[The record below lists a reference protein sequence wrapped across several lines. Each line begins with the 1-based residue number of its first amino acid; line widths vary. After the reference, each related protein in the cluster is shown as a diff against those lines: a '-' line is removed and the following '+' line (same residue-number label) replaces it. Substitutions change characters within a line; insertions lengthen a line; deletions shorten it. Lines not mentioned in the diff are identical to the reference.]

1 MLPVESPLSTRL
13 SRPRPKRL
21 RPCAHRTCSRARCCA
36 GGRQARRRRRARPE
50 MSLSEARQYLA
61 NTIADWQGVR
71 LADLQFW
78 HRGDAR
84 LFVLGLAFLALFAL
98 AARSFLVRQPGRH
111 RLVVP
116 AILTTLRPTYLGFLR
131 HLPLLLFLAGIPFL
145 TIALA
150 DPFSSLV
157 TSEVSYPGRRIAVM
171 IDASTS
177 MRTPFKA
184 SHLNS
189 RAETDAT
196 FFTTVAAAERFVR
209 MRMGERYRDLMA
221 LIEFGNEAYV
231 VTPFTNDY
239 DNILLSISLIG
250 DPVEYSLFP
259 DQGTIIA
266 QAINQS
272 IGLFRAFNFMDAA
285 GNIMVLFSDG
295 EDTRVQVGDKTLDEI
310 LQNSVDAKIP
320 LYFVRCNYERSRGK
334 VIPDELWIPAVQK
347 TGGKF
352 YAADSEASLLA
363 AIRDIDSVSA
373 GTIQTTQYT
382 SQQPRFAFFALA

>member
-1 MLPVESPLSTRL
+1 
-13 SRPRPKRL
+13 
-21 RPCAHRTCSRARCCA
+21 
-36 GGRQARRRRRARPE
+36 
-50 MSLSEARQYLA
+50 MSLSGARLYLA
-61 NTIADWQGVR
+61 NALADWQNVR

-84 LFVLGLAFLALFAL
+84 LVVVGLVALAGFAL
-98 AARSFLVRQPGRH
+98 VSRSFLARQPGRH

-116 AILTTLRPTYLGFLR
+116 AILTTLRPSYLGFVR
-131 HLPLLLFLAGIPFL
+131 HLPLLLYLGGVPLLAL
-145 TIALA
+145 AVA
-150 DPFSSLV
+150 DPFTSLV

-184 SHLNS
+184 SHLNR

-209 MRMGERYRDLMA
+209 LRMGERYRDLMA

-266 QAINQS
+266 QAIDQS
-272 IGLFRAFNFMDAA
+272 VGLFRAFNFLDAS
-285 GNIMVLFSDG
+285 GNLMVLFSDG
-295 EDTRVQVGDKTLDEI
+295 EDTRVQVGDRTLDEI
-310 LQNSVDAKIP
+310 LQNSIDNKIP
-320 LYFVRCNYERSRGK
+320 VYMVRTNYEREKGK
-334 VIPDELWIPAVQK
+334 VIPDEIWIPAIEK
-347 TGGKF
+347 TGGRF
-352 YAADSEASLLA
+352 YAADSEDSLLA
-363 AIRDIDSVSA
+363 AIQDIDKVAA
-373 GTIQTTQYT
+373 GTIATRQYS
-382 SQQPRFAFFALA
+382 SQRPRFAFFAMAAAACWLTAAACKLALPQFQKLP

>member
-1 MLPVESPLSTRL
+1 
-13 SRPRPKRL
+13 
-21 RPCAHRTCSRARCCA
+21 
-36 GGRQARRRRRARPE
+36 
-50 MSLSEARQYLA
+50 MSFGEARQYLA
-61 NTIADWQGVR
+61 NTVADWQGLH

-78 HRGDAR
+78 HRGDGR
-84 LFVLGLAFLALFAL
+84 LFVLGLVFLAMFVAIG
-98 AARSFLVRQPGRH
+98 RSFLVRQPGRH

-116 AILTTLRPTYLGFLR
+116 AILSTLRPSYLGFVR
-131 HLPLLLFLAGIPFL
+131 HLPLLLFLAGIPFI

-266 QAINQS
+266 QAIEQGV
-272 IGLFRAFNFMDAA
+272 GLFKAFNFLDAS

-310 LQNSVDAKIP
+310 LQNSIDNKIP
-320 LYFVRCNYERSRGK
+320 VYMVRTNYERERGK
-334 VIPDELWIPAVQK
+334 VIPDEIWIPAIEK
-347 TGGKF
+347 TGGRF
-352 YAADSEASLLA
+352 YAANNEDALLA
-363 AIRDIDSVSA
+363 AINDIDKVAA
-373 GTIQTTQYT
+373 GTIATRQYT
-382 SQQPRFAFFALA
+382 SQRPRFAFFALSAAVCWLTAAALKLALPQFQKLP

>member
-1 MLPVESPLSTRL
+1 MT
-13 SRPRPKRL
+13 
-21 RPCAHRTCSRARCCA
+21 
-36 GGRQARRRRRARPE
+36 
-50 MSLSEARQYLA
+50 LSEARQYLA
-61 NTIADWQGVR
+61 NTVAEWQGVR

-78 HRGDAR
+78 HRGDGR
-84 LFVLGLAFLALFAL
+84 LVVLGLVAL
-98 AARSFLVRQPGRH
+98 AAFVMVARSFLTRQPGRH

-116 AILTTLRPTYLGFLR
+116 AILMTLPPSYLGFVR
-131 HLPLLLFLAGIPFL
+131 HVPLLLFIAGVPFFALAV
-145 TIALA
+145 A
-150 DPFSSLV
+150 DPFTSLV

-184 SHLNS
+184 QHLNT

-209 MRMGERYRDLMA
+209 LRMGERYRDLMA

-266 QAINQS
+266 QAIEQGV
-272 IGLFRAFNFMDAA
+272 GLFKAFNFLDAA

-310 LQNSVDAKIP
+310 LQNSIDNKIP
-320 LYFVRCNYERSRGK
+320 VYMVRTNYERERGK
-334 VIPDELWIPAVQK
+334 VIPDEIWIPAIEK
-347 TGGKF
+347 TGGRF
-352 YAADSEASLLA
+352 YAADNESALLA
-363 AIRDIDSVSA
+363 AIADIDKVAA
-373 GTIQTTQYT
+373 GTIATRQYT
-382 SQQPRFAFFALA
+382 SQRPRFAFFAMSAAACWLTAAALKLALPQFQKLP

>member
-1 MLPVESPLSTRL
+1 
-13 SRPRPKRL
+13 
-21 RPCAHRTCSRARCCA
+21 
-36 GGRQARRRRRARPE
+36 

-61 NTIADWQGVR
+61 NTIAAWQNVR
-71 LADLQFW
+71 LSDLQFW
-78 HRGDAR
+78 HRGDGR
-84 LFVLGLAFLALFAL
+84 LVVFGLVALAAFVLV
-98 AARSFLVRQPGRH
+98 ARSFLARQPGRH
-111 RLVVP
+111 RLMVP
-116 AILTTLRPTYLGFLR
+116 AILTTLGPSYLGFLR
-131 HLPLLLFLAGIPFL
+131 HLPLLLFAVGIPFL
-145 TIALA
+145 ALAVA
-150 DPFSSLV
+150 DPFTSLV
-157 TSEVSYPGRRIAVM
+157 SSEVSYPGRRIAVM

-184 SHLNS
+184 AHLNQ

-209 MRMGERYRDLMA
+209 LRMGQHYRDLMA

-266 QAINQS
+266 QAIEQGV
-272 IGLFRAFNFMDAA
+272 GLFKAFNFLDAA

-310 LQNSVDAKIP
+310 LQNSIDNKIP
-320 LYFVRCNYERSRGK
+320 VYMVRTNYERERGK
-334 VIPDELWIPAVQK
+334 VIPDEIWIPAIEK
-347 TGGKF
+347 TGGRF
-352 YAADSEASLLA
+352 YAADNEDALLA
-363 AIRDIDSVSA
+363 AIADIDKVAA
-373 GTIQTTQYT
+373 GTISTRQYT
-382 SQQPRFAFFALA
+382 SQTPRFAFFALSAAACFLAATALKLTLRPFQKVP

>member
-1 MLPVESPLSTRL
+1 
-13 SRPRPKRL
+13 
-21 RPCAHRTCSRARCCA
+21 
-36 GGRQARRRRRARPE
+36 

-61 NTIADWQGVR
+61 NTLADWQNVR
-71 LADLQFW
+71 LGDLQFW
-78 HRGDAR
+78 HRGDGR
-84 LFVLGLAFLALFAL
+84 LVVLGLGVLAVFSLI
-98 AARSFLVRQPGRH
+98 ARSFLARQPGRH

-116 AILTTLRPTYLGFLR
+116 ALLRTLGPSYLGFIR
-131 HLPLLLFLAGIPFL
+131 HVPLLFFIAGVPLMTLAV
-145 TIALA
+145 A
-150 DPFSSLV
+150 DPFTSLV
-157 TSEVSYPGRRIAVM
+157 TSEVSYPGRRIALM

-184 SHLNS
+184 SHLNT

-209 MRMGERYRDLMA
+209 LRMERNYKDLMA

-266 QAINQS
+266 QAIEQGT
-272 IGLFRAFNFMDAA
+272 GLFKAFNFLDAT
-285 GNIMVLFSDG
+285 GNIMVIFSDG
-295 EDTRVQVGDKTLDEI
+295 EDTRVQVGEKTLDEI
-310 LQNSVDAKIP
+310 LQGAIDNKIP
-320 LYFVRCNYERSRGK
+320 VYMVRTNYEREKGK
-334 VIPDELWIPAVQK
+334 VIPDEIWIPAIEK

-352 YAADSEASLLA
+352 YAASSEDAFLA
-363 AIRDIDSVSA
+363 AIADLDKVAA
-373 GTIQTTQYT
+373 GTIATRQYT
-382 SQQPRFAFFALA
+382 SQRPRFAFFAMTAAACWLAAVALKLGLPQFQKLP

>member
-1 MLPVESPLSTRL
+1 
-13 SRPRPKRL
+13 
-21 RPCAHRTCSRARCCA
+21 
-36 GGRQARRRRRARPE
+36 
-50 MSLSEARQYLA
+50 MSLVQARQYLA
-61 NTIADWQGVR
+61 NTIADWQNVR

-84 LFVLGLAFLALFAL
+84 LFVLGMIAL
-98 AARSFLVRQPGRH
+98 AAFVLVARSFLTRQPGRH

-116 AILTTLRPTYLGFLR
+116 AILGTVRPSYLSFVR
-131 HLPLLLFLAGIPFL
+131 HMPLLLALAGVPFL
-145 TIALA
+145 TLALA

-184 SHLNS
+184 SHLNT

-209 MRMGERYRDLMA
+209 MRMEERYKDLLA
-221 LIEFGNEAYV
+221 LVEFGNEAYV

-266 QAINQS
+266 AAIDQGV
-272 IGLFRAFNFMDAA
+272 GLFKAFNFLDAA

-310 LQNSVDAKIP
+310 LQNSIDNKIP
-320 LYFVRCNYERSRGK
+320 VYMVRTNYERDKGM
-334 VIPDELWIPAVQK
+334 VIPDEIWIPAIEK
-347 TGGKF
+347 TGGRF
-352 YAADSEASLLA
+352 YAANSEDALLA
-363 AIRDIDSVSA
+363 AIADIDKVAA
-373 GTIQTTQYT
+373 GTIATRQYT
-382 SQQPRFAFFALA
+382 SQRPRFAFFAMAAAVCWLSAAAFKLTLPQFQKLP

>member
-1 MLPVESPLSTRL
+1 
-13 SRPRPKRL
+13 
-21 RPCAHRTCSRARCCA
+21 
-36 GGRQARRRRRARPE
+36 

-61 NTIADWQGVR
+61 NTIADWEGVR
-71 LADLQFW
+71 LSDLQFW
-78 HRGDAR
+78 HRGDGR
-84 LFVLGLAFLALFAL
+84 LFVVGLAFLALFVL

-116 AILTTLRPTYLGFLR
+116 AILTTLRPTYLGFVR
-131 HLPLLLFLAGIPFL
+131 HLPLLLFIAGIPLF
-145 TIALA
+145 TIAVA

-157 TSEVSYPGRRIAVM
+157 TSEVSYPGRRIALM

-184 SHLNS
+184 SHLNA

-196 FFTTVAAAERFVR
+196 FFTTVAAADRFVK

-272 IGLFRAFNFMDAA
+272 IGLFRAFNFMDVLRRRGHARPGRRQDSRRDPA
-285 GNIMVLFSDG
+285 GLNQQQDPRLHGSHQLRTRAGQGHSGRNLDSGHREDRRTLLRG
-295 EDTRVQVGDKTLDEI
+295 EQ
-310 LQNSVDAKIP
+310 
-320 LYFVRCNYERSRGK
+320 RGRA
-334 VIPDELWIPAVQK
+334 PR
-347 TGGKF
+347 
-352 YAADSEASLLA
+352 
-363 AIRDIDSVSA
+363 RDC
-373 GTIQTTQYT
+373 
-382 SQQPRFAFFALA
+382 

>member
-1 MLPVESPLSTRL
+1 MSP
-13 SRPRPKRL
+13 
-21 RPCAHRTCSRARCCA
+21 
-36 GGRQARRRRRARPE
+36 
-50 MSLSEARQYLA
+50 SEARQYLA
-61 NTIADWQGVR
+61 NVIADWQNVR

-84 LFVLGLAFLALFAL
+84 LVVLGLALLGVFAL
-98 AARSFLVRQPGRH
+98 VARSFLLRQPGRH
-111 RLVVP
+111 RIVVP
-116 AILTTLRPTYLGFLR
+116 ALLGTMRPSYLGFVR
-131 HLPLLLFLAGIPFL
+131 HLPLLFFIAGIPL
-145 TIALA
+145 MTLAVA
-150 DPFSSLV
+150 DPFTSLV

-184 SHLNS
+184 SHLNT

-209 MRMGERYRDLMA
+209 LRMARNYKDLMA

-266 QAINQS
+266 QAIDQGTS
-272 IGLFRAFNFMDAA
+272 LFRAFNFLDAT
-285 GNIMVLFSDG
+285 GNIMILFSDG

-310 LQNSVDAKIP
+310 LQGAIDNKIP
-320 LYFVRCNYERSRGK
+320 VYMVRTNYEREKGK
-334 VIPDELWIPAVQK
+334 VIPDEIWIPAIEK

-352 YAADSEASLLA
+352 YAASSEDAFLA
-363 AIRDIDSVSA
+363 AISDLDKVAA
-373 GTIQTTQYT
+373 GTIATRQYT
-382 SQQPRFAFFALA
+382 SQRPRFAFFALSAAACWLLGSALKLGLPQFQKVP

>member
-1 MLPVESPLSTRL
+1 
-13 SRPRPKRL
+13 
-21 RPCAHRTCSRARCCA
+21 
-36 GGRQARRRRRARPE
+36 

-61 NTIADWQGVR
+61 NVLADWENVR

-78 HRGDAR
+78 HRADAR
-84 LFVLGLAFLALFAL
+84 LVILGLAILALFAL
-98 AARSFLVRQPGRH
+98 IARSFITRQPGRH
-111 RLVVP
+111 RLLVP
-116 AILTTLRPTYLGFLR
+116 ALLRTVRPSYVGWVR
-131 HLPLLLFLAGIPFL
+131 HLPLLFFLAGVPL
-145 TIALA
+145 MAMAVA
-150 DPFSSLV
+150 DPFTSLV
-157 TSEVSYPGRRIAVM
+157 TSEVSYPGRRIALM

-184 SHLNS
+184 AHLNT

-196 FFTTVAAAERFVR
+196 FFTTVAAAERFIRLR
-209 MRMGERYRDLMA
+209 MKDRYKDLLA

-266 QAINQS
+266 AAIDQCV
-272 IGLFRAFNFMDAA
+272 GLFKAFNFLDAT

-310 LQNSVDAKIP
+310 LQNSIDNKIP
-320 LYFVRCNYERSRGK
+320 VYMVRTNYERGK
-334 VIPDELWIPAVQK
+334 GMVIPDEIWIPAIEK
-347 TGGKF
+347 TGGRF
-352 YAADSEASLLA
+352 YAANSEESLLA
-363 AIRDIDSVSA
+363 AINDINNVAA
-373 GTIQTTQYT
+373 GTIATKQYT
-382 SQQPRFAFFALA
+382 SQRPRFAAFALSAAACWLIAAALKLGLPQFQKFP

>member
-1 MLPVESPLSTRL
+1 
-13 SRPRPKRL
+13 
-21 RPCAHRTCSRARCCA
+21 
-36 GGRQARRRRRARPE
+36 

-61 NTIADWQGVR
+61 NTLAEWQNVR

-78 HRGDAR
+78 HRDEGR
-84 LFVLGLAFLALFAL
+84 LVVIGLFAL
-98 AARSFLVRQPGRH
+98 AGVVLIARSFLSRQPGRH

-116 AILTTLRPTYLGFLR
+116 AVLTTLRSSPLGFVR
-131 HLPLLLFLAGIPFL
+131 HLPLLVALAGIPFL
-145 TIALA
+145 GLAVA
-150 DPFSSLV
+150 DPFTALV

-184 SHLNS
+184 KTLNT

-266 QAINQS
+266 AAIDQS
-272 IGLFRAFNFMDAA
+272 IGLFKAFDFLDAS
-285 GNIMVLFSDG
+285 GNLMVLFSDG
-295 EDTRVQVGDKTLDEI
+295 EDTRVQVGDRTLDQI
-310 LQNSVDAKIP
+310 LEASIANKIP
-320 LYFVRCNYERSRGK
+320 VYMVRTNYEREKGK
-334 VIPDELWIPAVQK
+334 VIPDEIWVPAIEK
-347 TGGKF
+347 TGGRF
-352 YAADSEASLLA
+352 YAADSEDALLA
-363 AIRDIDSVSA
+363 AIADIDKVAA
-373 GTIQTTQYT
+373 GTIATRQYT
-382 SQQPRFAFFALA
+382 SQRPRYGFFALMATVCWLAAAVLKLALPQFQKLP

>member
-1 MLPVESPLSTRL
+1 
-13 SRPRPKRL
+13 
-21 RPCAHRTCSRARCCA
+21 
-36 GGRQARRRRRARPE
+36 
-50 MSLSEARQYLA
+50 
-61 NTIADWQGVR
+61 
-71 LADLQFW
+71 
-78 HRGDAR
+78 
-84 LFVLGLAFLALFAL
+84 VLGLLFLAAFILV
-98 AARSFLVRQPGRH
+98 ARSFLVRQPGRH

-116 AILTTLRPTYLGFLR
+116 AILTTLRPSYLGFIR
-131 HLPLLLFLAGIPFL
+131 HLPLLLFIAGIPFL
-145 TIALA
+145 TVAVA

-266 QAINQS
+266 QAISQS

-285 GNIMVLFSDG
+285 GNLMVLFSDG

-310 LQNSVDAKIP
+310 LQDSVDNKIP
-320 LYFVRCNYERSRGK
+320 VYMVRTNYERERGK
-334 VIPDELWIPAVQK
+334 VIPDEIWIPAIEK
-347 TGGKF
+347 TGGRF
-352 YAADSEASLLA
+352 YAANNEDALLA
-363 AIRDIDSVSA
+363 AISDIDKVAA
-373 GTIQTTQYT
+373 GTIATRQYT
-382 SQQPRFAFFALA
+382 SQRPRFAFFAAGAVLCWLAAAALKLTLPQFQKLP

>member
-1 MLPVESPLSTRL
+1 
-13 SRPRPKRL
+13 
-21 RPCAHRTCSRARCCA
+21 
-36 GGRQARRRRRARPE
+36 

-61 NTIADWQGVR
+61 NTVSDWQNVR

-78 HRGDAR
+78 HGGDAR
-84 LFVLGLAFLALFAL
+84 LVAVGLFAL
-98 AARSFLVRQPGRH
+98 AAFLLVARSFLSRQPGRH
-111 RLVVP
+111 RLLVP
-116 AILTTLRPTYLGFLR
+116 AILVTLRPSYLGFLR
-131 HLPLLLFLAGIPFL
+131 HLPLLLFIAGVPFL
-145 TIALA
+145 ALA
-150 DPFSSLV
+150 VADPYSSLV

-209 MRMGERYRDLMA
+209 LRMGERYRDLMA

-266 QAINQS
+266 QAIDQS
-272 IGLFRAFNFMDAA
+272 VGLFKAFNFLDAT
-285 GNIMVLFSDG
+285 GNLMVLFSDG
-295 EDTRVQVGDKTLDEI
+295 EDTRVQRVQVGDRTLDEI
-310 LQNSVDAKIP
+310 LQNSIDNKIP
-320 LYFVRCNYERSRGK
+320 VYMVRTNYEREKGK
-334 VIPDELWIPAVQK
+334 VIPDEIWIPAIEK
-347 TGGKF
+347 TGGRF
-352 YAADSEASLLA
+352 YAANNEDALLA
-363 AIRDIDSVSA
+363 AINDIDKVAA
-373 GTIQTTQYT
+373 GTIATRQYT
-382 SQQPRFAFFALA
+382 SQRPRFAFFAMAAAACWLTAATLKLALPQFQKLP

>member
-1 MLPVESPLSTRL
+1 
-13 SRPRPKRL
+13 
-21 RPCAHRTCSRARCCA
+21 
-36 GGRQARRRRRARPE
+36 

-78 HRGDAR
+78 HRGDGR
-84 LFVLGLAFLALFAL
+84 LFVLGLAFLAVFVL

-145 TIALA
+145 TIAVA

-184 SHLNS
+184 AHLNA

-196 FFTTVAAAERFVR
+196 FFTTVAAAERFVK

-285 GNIMVLFSDG
+285 GNLMVLFSDG
-295 EDTRVQVGDKTLDEI
+295 EDTRVQVGEKTLDEI
-310 LQNSVDAKIP
+310 LQDSIDNKIP
-320 LYFVRCNYERSRGK
+320 VYMVRTNYEREKGK
-334 VIPDELWIPAVQK
+334 VIPDEIWIPAIEK
-347 TGGKF
+347 TGGRF
-352 YAADSEASLLA
+352 YAANNEDALLA
-363 AIRDIDSVSA
+363 AIADIDKVSA
-373 GTIQTTQYT
+373 GTIATRQYT
-382 SQQPRFAFFALA
+382 SQRPRYAFFAMAAAACWLGAATLKLALPQFQKLP